1 MQRSK
6 TIRAVSA
13 TALALMLAVVLA
25 ACGNSGGGGQGG
37 GGGGEGGGNP
47 DGPKVVVGSKNFT
60 EQFILGELYAQALSA
75 KGFNVE
81 KKLNLGSEQI
91 ADRALQSG
99 QIDMYPEYTG
109 TALVATLK
117 DKEPAPDTPEAT
129 YERAKELY
137 AQRDPANTM
146 LPPADFNNSYGI
158 VVVKKVAEREGLK
171 TLEDL
176 AEVSPD
182 LRFATYSEFQNRED
196 GFPNLKENYPDFD
209 FKEERIVNDLGLRYK
224 GLAEG
229 EAEVGVGFLT
239 DGQIASQDLAVME
252 DPKSIWPFYYPAPVF
267 RSEVIEQNPEVEEIA
282 NSVSE
287 SLDLSTMQQLNA
299 AVDIEKEDP
308 ADVAKQHLE
317 ENGLLSE

>member
-1 MQRSK
+1 MQRSG
-6 TIRAVSA
+6 TIRAVMA
-13 TALALMLAVVLA
+13 VALALMLTIGLA
-25 ACGNSGGGGQGG
+25 ACGNSGGGGGQ
-37 GGGGEGGGNP
+37 GGGEGGGNP

-60 EQFILGELYAQALSA
+60 EQFILGELYAQALQA

-81 KKLNLGSEQI
+81 KNLNLGSEQI

-109 TALVATLK
+109 TALVSTLK

-146 LPPADFNNSYGI
+146 LTPADFNNSYGI
-158 VVVKKVAEREGLK
+158 VVVKEVAEREGLK
-171 TLEDL
+171 TLDDL
-176 AEVSPD
+176 AEASPN

-196 GFPNLKENYPDFD
+196 GFPNLKKQYPAFD
-209 FKEERIVNDLGLRYK
+209 FKDERVVNDLGLRYK

-229 EAEVGVGFLT
+229 EADVGVGFLT
-239 DGQIASQDLAVME
+239 DGQIASQDLTVME

-267 RSEVIEQNPEVEEIA
+267 RSEVIEKNPEIEEIT
-282 NSVSE
+282 NSVSG
-287 SLDLSTMQQLNA
+287 SLDLTTMQQLNA
-299 AVDIEKEDP
+299 AVDIEKQDP
-308 ADVAKQHLE
+308 ADVAKEHLE
-317 ENGLLSE
+317 KSGLLEK